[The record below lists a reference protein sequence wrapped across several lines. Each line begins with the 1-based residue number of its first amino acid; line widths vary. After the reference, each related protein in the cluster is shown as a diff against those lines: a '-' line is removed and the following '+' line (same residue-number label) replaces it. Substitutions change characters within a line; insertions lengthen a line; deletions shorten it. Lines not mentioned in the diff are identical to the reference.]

1 MDGPTSRALCAMV
14 ATATSP
20 LHWAT
25 RTLIT
30 RGARWMRGP
39 LLRDV
44 LQVGTALQALRV
56 PYCAKLRYL
65 Q

>member
-1 MDGPTSRALCAMV
+1 MV